1 MNIAAMLLFAVWCG
15 LVMTVIMGWAVKS
28 TFQQI
33 QDIEMSEMDEDN
45 VR

>member
-1 MNIAAMLLFAVWCG
+1 MNIAAMLLFAIWCG